1 MNNPRSHFTGGTSLP
16 PRTGTATEQ
25 NDNPRSHF
33 DRPLA
38 RPTVRE
44 EGNDMGLVTVFPV
57 EGLPEIT
64 AGADLA
70 GLIADAGPGLADGDI
85 LVVTSKI
92 VSKAEGRVVR
102 VDREQ
107 AIDAESVRVVA
118 RRGPTRIVETR
129 HGLVLAA
136 AGVDASNTPPGTVVL
151 LPEDPDGSAR
161 RLRKALM
168 DRLGVRIGVLV
179 TDTLGRPWRAGQT
192 DAAIGAAGVT
202 PLRDYRGTA
211 DTFGVAL
218 EVSVAAVADELAG
231 AADLVKGKAAG
242 IPIAVVRGLA
252 DLVSEADG
260 PGAQA
265 LIRPAAEDMFRY
277 GSADVLAARRTVRD
291 FTGDPVDPAA
301 VTRAVA
307 AAITAPA
314 PHHSTPWR
322 FVVLESRRGPD
333 RPARRHARGL
343 DRDLRGDGF
352 TEDQIARRVRRGE
365 PLRRAPLL
373 IVPCLHAEAA
383 HTYPDDR
390 RNAAEREMFLVAMG
404 AAVQNLLVAL
414 AVEGLGSCWVSST
427 MFCRP
432 VVTRALGL
440 PEAGSPWGPSG
451 SATRLPR
458 LRTARP
464 ATRPPSW
471 SPLAPDAA
479 HVVTCR
485 HAAEAHDPRHRRVG
499 CASSPA
505 HRGCLP
511 WSARARP
518 WRSRTAARSSPG
530 SSLQDDRYTQLVAA
544 GIVRP
549 AQRPFDP
556 AHLPEPA
563 PGETGAVPASCSAS
577 ARRPLMPTRIYA
589 DTSALAKLFIS
600 EPETS
605 ELRRWLVTMD
615 EPSLVSSPLL
625 GVELLRLLGLALPA
639 AVAQAERFL
648 GTDMDIV
655 EITPTFLPTRPEP
668 PPRLRTLDAIHL
680 ATALDLGSAVNVM
693 LSYDKLYAGCP
704 CRRSRRRSRGRS
716 WIARPTPARPATK

>member
-1 MNNPRSHFTGGTSLP
+1 
-16 PRTGTATEQ
+16 
-25 NDNPRSHF
+25 
-33 DRPLA
+33 
-38 RPTVRE
+38 
-44 EGNDMGLVTVFPV
+44 MGFVTIFPV

-64 AGADLA
+64 AGVELA
-70 GLIADAGPGLADGDI
+70 GLIADAGPSLADGDI
-85 LVVTSKI
+85 LVITSKI
-92 VSKAEGRVVR
+92 VSKAEGRVVQ

-168 DRLGVRIGVLV
+168 DRLGVRIGVLI

-192 DAAIGAAGVT
+192 DAAIGAAGVA
-202 PLRDYRGTA
+202 PLRDYRGTP

-242 IPIAVVRGLA
+242 IPVAVVRGLA
-252 DLVSEADG
+252 DLVTEADG

-322 FVVLESRRGPD
+322 FAVLESAA
-333 RPARRHARGL
+333 ARTALL
-343 DRDLRGDGF
+343 DDMLAAWIADLRGDGF

-383 HTYPDDR
+383 HRYPDDR

-432 VVTRALGL
+432 VVTKALGL
-440 PEAGSPWGPSG
+440 PAEWEPMGAVGVGH
-451 SATRLPR
+451 
-458 LRTARP
+458 P
-464 ATRPPSW
+464 AAPAPDRPPRDPS
-471 SPLAPDAA
+471 AFT
-479 HVVTCR
+479 VTR
-485 HAAEAHDPRHRRVG
+485 
-499 CASSPA
+499 
-505 HRGCLP
+505 
-511 WSARARP
+511 
-518 WRSRTAARSSPG
+518 
-530 SSLQDDRYTQLVAA
+530 
-544 GIVRP
+544 
-549 AQRPFDP
+549 
-556 AHLPEPA
+556 
-563 PGETGAVPASCSAS
+563 
-577 ARRPLMPTRIYA
+577 
-589 DTSALAKLFIS
+589 
-600 EPETS
+600 
-605 ELRRWLVTMD
+605 
-615 EPSLVSSPLL
+615 
-625 GVELLRLLGLALPA
+625 
-639 AVAQAERFL
+639 
-648 GTDMDIV
+648 
-655 EITPTFLPTRPEP
+655 
-668 PPRLRTLDAIHL
+668 
-680 ATALDLGSAVNVM
+680 
-693 LSYDKLYAGCP
+693 
-704 CRRSRRRSRGRS
+704 
-716 WIARPTPARPATK
+716 